1 MVRWQLQRSTHK
13 LVAVILLVELL
24 NTVMPLDQLL
34 IQVDLR
40 FVQLKPVL
48 EDRTQSLQHDL
59 TLSSIL
65 KIKLVFAYVT
75 LG

>member
-40 FVQLKPVL
+40 FVQLQPVL

-65 KIKLVFAYVT
+65 KIKLVFAYVS